1 MKKQN
6 YQIYALITIFFWS
19 MAFIFTRMTL
29 PYFSASSLGFLRY
42 LIASAALIVIVLV
55 TKMKPPQLKDC
66 PLFLLS
72 GAIGFFLYMITFNQ
86 GLVSVPAA
94 TASVVNATVP
104 AVTALIA
111 GVVYKEKIR
120 KVQWI
125 AILIELV
132 GVAVLTVMSGGLSA
146 ALSLSTYNILQR
158 KLTQT
163 YTALQASTFSIFFG
177 TLLLA
182 IFAPTAMRELAAA
195 PPIQYAYVAFLGIF
209 PSAIAYVSWSVAFA
223 KAERTSQVSNFMVLV
238 LFFTSILGILILGE
252 ALNPATLCGGG
263 ITLAGVL
270 LFNHESQ

>member
-1 MKKQN
+1 M
-6 YQIYALITIFFWS
+6 
-19 MAFIFTRMTL
+19 
-29 PYFSASSLGFLRY
+29 
-42 LIASAALIVIVLV
+42 
-55 TKMKPPQLKDC
+55 
-66 PLFLLS
+66 
-72 GAIGFFLYMITFNQ
+72 
-86 GLVSVPAA
+86 
-94 TASVVNATVP
+94 
-104 AVTALIA
+104 
-111 GVVYKEKIR
+111 
-120 KVQWI
+120 
-125 AILIELV
+125 IELV
-132 GVAVLTVMSGGLSA
+132 GVAVLTVMSGGLSAGKGLLWMFGA